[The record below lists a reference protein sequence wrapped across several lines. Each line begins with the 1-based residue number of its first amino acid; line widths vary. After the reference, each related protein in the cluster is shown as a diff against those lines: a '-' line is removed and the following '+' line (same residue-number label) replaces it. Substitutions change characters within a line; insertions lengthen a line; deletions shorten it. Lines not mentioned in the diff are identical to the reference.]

1 MLAMGPVRSGQRAA
15 AADGL
20 AWIELQAAR
29 GGIKMKRRVIPLLV
43 VAGLLGFASPAWA
56 NAGTPLMW
64 AGMLHLVAGNALI
77 GLLEGAL
84 LGWLFGAPRGRAMS
98 VMILANY
105 ISAWLGGLLIRG
117 AIVDS
122 LPMDLDNGWMW
133 FWVMV
138 AVTYG
143 ITLALEWPFVA
154 WCFRET
160 GDWLRRSLQSSL
172 VVQSVSYVLLFGWY
186 WAASGTSLYTR
197 MDIVPVSELDLP
209 EFVRVYYIRLADGSV
224 CQRELAGS
232 IEQKVFD
239 LQSANKN
246 DRLFARRNAADTNRW
261 DLMARRETDDRRPPE
276 LVEVRTNLVGETAAD
291 LRMME
296 DGPRGTW
303 FSIGEAPRIGS
314 ATRSPWAFRAG
325 FWPVEGLR
333 GHQKATGERVHF
345 SYETPFGAWTVR
357 NAVHLPSDIVL
368 FQLGDN
374 QICSFDPATRRV
386 ALLWHG
392 RGPVAVIEEGQ
403 DGRQV
408 ER

>member
-1 MLAMGPVRSGQRAA
+1 MRRARAKLDAVREMLN
-15 AADGL
+15 
-20 AWIELQAAR
+20 
-29 GGIKMKRRVIPLLV
+29 MKRRWHLVFSAAALL
-43 VAGLLGFASPAWA
+43 AFPAQAWA

-64 AGMLHLVAGNALI
+64 AGMLHLVVGNALI

-98 VMILANY
+98 TMILANY
-105 ISAWLGGLLIRG
+105 ISAWLGGLMIRG
-117 AIVDS
+117 AIVDR

-154 WCFRET
+154 WCFREV
-160 GDWLRRSLQSSL
+160 GDWLGGSLRSSI
-172 VVQSVSYVLLFGWY
+172 VVQGISYILLFGWY
-186 WAASGTSLYTR
+186 WAASGTSLYTQ
-197 MDIVPVSELDLP
+197 MDIVPASELDLP
-209 EFVRVYYIRLADGSV
+209 ESVGVYYIRPADGSV
-224 CQRELAGS
+224 CRRELAGG

-239 LQSANKN
+239 LQSADGD
-246 DRLFARRNAADTNRW
+246 DRLFVRRNSADTNRW
-261 DLMARRETDDRRPPE
+261 DLMARRETDDRRQPE
-276 LVEVRTNLVGETAAD
+276 LIEVRTNLAGQAAAD
-291 LRMME
+291 LRMTE
-296 DGPRGTW
+296 NGPPGTW
-303 FSIGEAPRIGS
+303 FSMGEAPRIGS
-314 ATRSPWAFRAG
+314 AIHSPWEFRAG

-368 FQLGDN
+368 FQLGEN
-374 QICSFDPATRRV
+374 QICGFDPGARRV

-392 RGPVAVIEEGQ
+392 RGPVAVIEEGL
-403 DGRQV
+403 DGRRV